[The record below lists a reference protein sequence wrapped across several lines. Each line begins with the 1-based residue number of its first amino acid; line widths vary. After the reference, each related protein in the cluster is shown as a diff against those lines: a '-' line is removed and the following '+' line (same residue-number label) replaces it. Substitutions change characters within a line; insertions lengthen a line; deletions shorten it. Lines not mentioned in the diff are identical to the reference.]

1 MFALIAS
8 MLSSSTDTARET
20 AVFNNSD
27 AESAS
32 RAHFLTGTDVV
43 DNSNRLYTDWLF
55 GEISISVRR
64 PPGNFL
70 CSCH

>member
-8 MLSSSTDTARET
+8 MLSSSTDTAGET

-55 GEISISVRR
+55 NTCLVICAEVSLSD
-64 PPGNFL
+64 NQAN
-70 CSCH
+70 